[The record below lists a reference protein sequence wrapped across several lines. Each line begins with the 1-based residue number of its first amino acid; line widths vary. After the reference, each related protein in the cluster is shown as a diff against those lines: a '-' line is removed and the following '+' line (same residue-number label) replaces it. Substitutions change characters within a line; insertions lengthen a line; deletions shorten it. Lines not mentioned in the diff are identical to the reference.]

1 MIGKLLERRRC
12 VLAVGASA
20 EGVLQEGFTLI
31 ELLVVL
37 LIMGIL
43 LAIAI
48 PTFLGVTKGAND
60 KAAQSDL
67 TSALTQAQIYYE
79 NHSQSYTGIAAP
91 GTLGTS
97 VQVTTT
103 IGDATAATNTV
114 FVATS
119 GTSPSQSVELETWSN
134 SDVCWFMEYSYNPGG
149 SATFGATTRGTQYA
163 IEPKIT
169 APGSCT
175 TPATG
180 WQSTWPQP
188 PSGY

>member
-12 VLAVGASA
+12 VLAVEASA

-79 NHSQSYTGIAAP
+79 QNSQTYTGISS
-91 GTLGTS
+91 LGTS
-97 VQVTTT
+97 IQLVTG
-103 IGDATAATNTV
+103 IGNATAATNKV
-114 FVATS
+114 YVAVGTTS
-119 GTSPSQSVELETWSN
+119 AGQSIELETWSN
-134 SDVCWFMEYSYNPGG
+134 SDVCWFVEYSYNPGG
-149 SATFGATTRGTQYA
+149 STTFGPTTSGTHYA
-163 IEPKIT
+163 IEYHKK
-169 APGSCT
+169 AADCT
-175 TPATG
+175 SPATT
-180 WQSTWPQP
+180 WTSTWTQP
-188 PSGY
+188 KAGY